1 LKTDI
6 SDDDFL
12 ALLDSIAANL
22 RVLVGSKQYHQ
33 LSNNEYY
40 GNADITLID
49 ALQGV
54 EQTHDTYSEMIQNN
68 LASIS
73 QN

>member
-1 LKTDI
+1 MKTDI

-54 EQTHDTYSEMIQNN
+54 EQTHDTYSGMIQSN
-68 LASIS
+68 LVAID
-73 QN
+73 ND